1 MRDTTVMLTVLVL
14 ALIGTP
20 AFADP
25 GGSPSDGGN
34 PGGQTNSE
42 ARVAYD
48 QGMDYFR
55 RAQWNLAVQ
64 AFLRAV
70 NVEPRFVEAWTNL
83 GFSYR
88 KTGDNQKALDAYR
101 RALDL
106 RPDFKFA
113 HAYVGRLYIAMN
125 NREMAMRHYEILR
138 RLDAAMAEEL
148 RKAIEAGNPDQ
159 GKDAGGY

>member
-1 MRDTTVMLTVLVL
+1 VLVL

-20 AFADP
+20 TLADP
-25 GGSPSDGGN
+25 GGSPGGN
-34 PGGQTNSE
+34 PNEQTNSE
-42 ARVAYD
+42 ARIAYD
-48 QGMDYFR
+48 QGMDYYR

-83 GFSYR
+83 GYSYR
-88 KTGDNQKALDAYR
+88 RAGDNQKALEAYR

-138 RLDAAMAEEL
+138 RLDAGMAEEL
-148 RKAIEAGNPDQ
+148 RKAIEAGTPDQ

>member
-1 MRDTTVMLTVLVL
+1 MKPVTAILCVLIL
-14 ALIGTP
+14 AATAIP
-20 AFADP
+20 ALADP
-25 GGSPSDGGN
+25 GGNPSE
-34 PGGQTNSE
+34 QSNSE
-42 ARVAYD
+42 ARGAYD

-55 RAQWNLAVQ
+55 RQQWNLAVQ

-70 NVEPRFVEAWTNL
+70 NLEPRFVEAWTNL
-83 GFSYR
+83 GYSYR
-88 KTGDNQKALDAYR
+88 KAGDNQKALDAYR

-125 NREMAMRHYEILR
+125 NRDMAMRHYEILR

-148 RKAIEAGNPDQ
+148 RKAIEAGNADQ

>member
-1 MRDTTVMLTVLVL
+1 MRFTAVLTLLVL
-14 ALIGTP
+14 AGTITP
-20 AFADP
+20 VQADP
-25 GGSPSDGGN
+25 GGNPSEPEG
-34 PGGQTNSE
+34 SE

-48 QGMDYFR
+48 QGMDYVR
-55 RAQWNLAVQ
+55 RAQWNLAIQ

-70 NVEPRFVEAWTNL
+70 NLEPRFVEAWTNL

-88 KTGDNQKALDAYR
+88 KAGDNQKALGAYR
-101 RALDL
+101 RALEL

-113 HAYVGRLYIAMN
+113 HAYVGRLYIAMG

-138 RLDAAMAEEL
+138 RLDPAMAEEL

-159 GKDAGGY
+159 GKDERGY

>member
-1 MRDTTVMLTVLVL
+1 MRRTTAILTVLVL
-14 ALIGTP
+14 AVTAIP
-20 AFADP
+20 ALADP
-25 GGSPSDGGN
+25 GGNPSE
-34 PGGQTNSE
+34 QTTSE
-42 ARVAYD
+42 ARIAYD

-70 NVEPRFVEAWTNL
+70 NLEPRFVEAWTNL

-88 KTGDNQKALDAYR
+88 KIGDNQKALDAYR

-106 RPDFKFA
+106 RPDFMFA

-125 NREMAMRHYEILR
+125 NREMAVRHYEILR